1 MPGNVNK
8 LFVFKSLLTT
18 PSNVLS
24 LHLKETFPPIIWN
37 FTEGVGDGIES
48 RLPFQ
53 IFSTLNRNIDFGS
66 VWTVAS
72 RYIALL
78 QRRWTK
84 KKNGGGALALLYV
97 LVGTTIYKTLKLNR
111 FVASSK
117 HLHLLSG
124 CLCFVEII
132 RCYLGGTH

>member
-1 MPGNVNK
+1 M
-8 LFVFKSLLTT
+8 LFCMLRIHQFILNCHFWLNFLGISMQLNITNFISLFWSHWNRFLNLWCLTKI
-18 PSNVLS
+18 V
-24 LHLKETFPPIIWN
+24 
-37 FTEGVGDGIES
+37 
-48 RLPFQ
+48 
-53 IFSTLNRNIDFGS
+53 NRNIDFGS

>member
-1 MPGNVNK
+1 MPRIHKFILKCHFWLDFLDISMQLKIKNLVW
-8 LFVFKSLLTT
+8 LFCS
-18 PSNVLS
+18 
-24 LHLKETFPPIIWN
+24 HWN
-37 FTEGVGDGIES
+37 RFLNLRCQTKIV
-48 RLPFQ
+48 
-53 IFSTLNRNIDFGS
+53 NRNIDFWS

-78 QRRWTK
+78 WK
-84 KKNGGGALALLYV
+84 KVNKKRNGGGALALLYV